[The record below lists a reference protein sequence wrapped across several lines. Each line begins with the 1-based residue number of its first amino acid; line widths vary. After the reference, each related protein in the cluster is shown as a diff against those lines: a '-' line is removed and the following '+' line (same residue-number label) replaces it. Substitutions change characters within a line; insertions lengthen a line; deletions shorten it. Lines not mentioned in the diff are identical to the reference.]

1 MEFAG
6 NMFLLEQQLGQCRCS
21 VFVERAMADVFLSMR
36 VRSIKRWRWR
46 GRKLGVGVV
55 VEVCVW
61 GGGGS
66 KRLLQEEKTGVV
78 MRERERDG
86 KEEGE
91 RKGSSVCCLL

>member
-1 MEFAG
+1 M
-6 NMFLLEQQLGQCRCS
+6 
-21 VFVERAMADVFLSMR
+21 
-36 VRSIKRWRWR
+36 
-46 GRKLGVGVV
+46 GVV
-55 VEVCVW
+55 VEVCV

>member
-1 MEFAG
+1 M
-6 NMFLLEQQLGQCRCS
+6 
-21 VFVERAMADVFLSMR
+21 
-36 VRSIKRWRWR
+36 
-46 GRKLGVGVV
+46 GVV
-55 VEVCVW
+55 VEVCV
-61 GGGGS
+61 GGGS